1 MKRIILSIIIIS
13 MVSMYGCK
21 SKQKLAENNNLETSE
36 NTVET
41 ITSGP
46 EEEEEK
52 TMLASI
58 ERTPCYGECP
68 VYKMTIFTNGD
79 ALYEGRMN
87 VEMEGLHTGVLSRRS
102 VKKIIELAED
112 IKFFDFDEN
121 YIDEYITDIPSTIV
135 TFVKDGNRKTIR
147 SNSFQTPKELIS
159 FQNFIDQMGKDAEW
173 DIED

>member
-46 EEEEEK
+46 EEEK